1 MSDLYHKLQNIR
13 EQTRGK
19 KLNMYVYYFK
29 YDFCWKLSFESQ
41 MYLDAEKIEIP
52 EAGSRFLTALC
63 QPCKDIPR
71 F

>member
-29 YDFCWKLSFESQ
+29 YDFCWNLSFESQ
-41 MYLDAEKIEIP
+41 MYLEMVTDLERQVKY
-52 EAGSRFLTALC
+52 FL
-63 QPCKDIPR
+63 
-71 F
+71 